1 MDALDH
7 LFKTDKIDIFKQDGS
22 LVKANVPAQ
31 VDRKTIV
38 ISDVSIPI
46 ECGYSIKRLLPAGIV
61 EEYVVE
67 DPGFDQ
73 GMHPMKPQYCVIVR
87 RKDAISRPPT
97 SISYHVTGVGA
108 RLNIGTYDSS
118 HNVIFQQGSP
128 TELFEQLRKVAA
140 ALPESDRE
148 AIFQSIGDMEDVQGK
163 PTFLDRYTD
172 FMALIASHVTV
183 FAPMIPALTALL
195 PHAK

>member
-1 MDALDH
+1 
-7 LFKTDKIDIFKQDGS
+7 
-22 LVKANVPAQ
+22 
-31 VDRKTIV
+31 
-38 ISDVSIPI
+38 
-46 ECGYSIKRLLPAGIV
+46 
-61 EEYVVE
+61 
-67 DPGFDQ
+67 
-73 GMHPMKPQYCVIVR
+73 
-87 RKDAISRPPT
+87 
-97 SISYHVTGVGA
+97 VGA

-195 PHAK
+195 PHAKYGPGRSWGS